1 MKSTKVLFVVTSY
14 DKIGDTD
21 ISTGLWLEELSTP
34 YYLFKEAGADITI
47 ASPKGGL
54 VPLDPKSQ
62 SILIVTRS
70 GKRFMMDPE
79 AREFLGNSVLL
90 KEVKAID
97 YDLVFLVGGHGAMWD
112 FTGNKILKQL
122 LEDFNNSDKLI
133 GSVGQGMAALLSLQ
147 NRKGGL
153 LIKNKN
159 LTTFSNSEEES
170 SGLMDTVP
178 FLLEAQVVLLGAL
191 YSKAENYVSYVVA
204 DGNIIT
210 GQNPASSEAVARRM
224 ATWVQDK
231 KYSMQ

>member
-1 MKSTKVLFVVTSY
+1 MKSTRILFVATSH
-14 DKIGDTD
+14 DRIGDTD

-34 YYLFKEAGADITI
+34 YYLFKEAGAGITI

-79 AREFLGNSVLL
+79 AWDFLSNSVLL
-90 KEVKAID
+90 EEVSAVD
-97 YDLVFLVGGHGAMWD
+97 FDLVFLIGGHGAMWD
-112 FTGNKILKQL
+112 FTHNRILKKL

-153 LIKNKN
+153 LIKNRR

-170 SGLMDTVP
+170 SGLMNTAP
-178 FLLEAQVVLLGAL
+178 FLLETQVVLLGAL
-191 YSKAENYVSYVVA
+191 YSKAANYVSYVVA

-231 KYSMQ
+231 RYRI